1 MTSLSELYGT
11 EQPVALI
18 TGAGSRRLGQV
29 VARRLHREGC
39 RVILHANTNFE
50 QGKNVAR
57 ELEQQG
63 PEAEAF
69 AADLRDADEL
79 DRFVNAA
86 SKKWGRVDILVHCAA
101 IWYPQPLEE
110 ILPEDLDAFYAI
122 NQKAS
127 FLIAQKIGL
136 QMTSQPSGGSIVLM
150 GDWAD
155 ARPYLHHASYFMSK
169 GSIPMLTR
177 VFAVELASRN
187 PNVRVNAVLPG
198 PVTLPKS
205 LTETQYQAAV
215 AGTLV
220 HREGSPDDVAGAALG
235 LIQNRFITGTCLPVD
250 GGRTIYS
257 GGDDYKQVK

>member
-1 MTSLSELYGT
+1 
-11 EQPVALI
+11 
-18 TGAGSRRLGQV
+18 
-29 VARRLHREGC
+29 
-39 RVILHANTNFE
+39 
-50 QGKNVAR
+50 
-57 ELEQQG
+57 
-63 PEAEAF
+63 
-69 AADLRDADEL
+69 
-79 DRFVNAA
+79 
-86 SKKWGRVDILVHCAA
+86 
-101 IWYPQPLEE
+101 
-110 ILPEDLDAFYAI
+110 
-122 NQKAS
+122 
-127 FLIAQKIGL
+127 
-136 QMTSQPSGGSIVLM
+136 M

-205 LTETQYQAAV
+205 LTETQHQAAV

-220 HREGSPDDVAGAALG
+220 HREGSPDDVAEAALG
-235 LIQNRFITGTCLPVD
+235 LIHNRFITGTCLPVD